1 MAQDGDRV
9 VGRSARG
16 GKAGY
21 SATPLYVVNT
31 PPVITEK
38 YTIKKELGKGA
49 YGTVYLAVDNETEEE
64 VAIKRIDDVFRT
76 KVDAKRALRE
86 IVILRHC
93 HHPNICGLTYS
104 FACAIS
110 QEI

>member
-1 MAQDGDRV
+1 M
-9 VGRSARG
+9 
-16 GKAGY
+16 
-21 SATPLYVVNT
+21 
-31 PPVITEK
+31 ITEK

-64 VAIKRIDDVFRT
+64 YAHLCFSLSRVAIKRIDDVFRT

>member
-1 MAQDGDRV
+1 M
-9 VGRSARG
+9 
-16 GKAGY
+16 
-21 SATPLYVVNT
+21 
-31 PPVITEK
+31 ITEK

-64 VAIKRIDDVFRT
+64 YAHLCSSLSRVAIKRIDDVFRT

-104 FACAIS
+104 FVFAIN